1 MVLALGVAERL
12 VGAPVRPVRA
22 RYPSILADRALGRGD
37 AGQDGGMGDRDR
49 ADTVVLVVVWVLPL
63 LGAAALLAA
72 AGLPLLGGALLA
84 VELVVGLCV
93 YAARRRPAR
102 PGRRT
107 PSWVVPAA
115 MLGVVLAMLGVA
127 ALAPPSGRPAGAG

>member
-1 MVLALGVAERL
+1 MSE
-12 VGAPVRPVRA
+12 
-22 RYPSILADRALGRGD
+22 
-37 AGQDGGMGDRDR
+37 RDR

-93 YAARRRPAR
+93 YAWCWPCSASRRW
-102 PGRRT
+102 RR
-107 PSWVVPAA
+107 A
-115 MLGVVLAMLGVA
+115 
-127 ALAPPSGRPAGAG
+127 SGRPARAG